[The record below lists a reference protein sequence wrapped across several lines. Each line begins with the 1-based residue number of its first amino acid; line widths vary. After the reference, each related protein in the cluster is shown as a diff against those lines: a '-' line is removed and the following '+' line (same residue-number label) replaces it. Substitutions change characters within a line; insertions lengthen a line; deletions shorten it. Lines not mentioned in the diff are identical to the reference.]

1 MLSSSK
7 PFRIA
12 MWTRCFELNAEIL
25 LHLKTHF
32 RFDHSPHYPICS
44 SSALITE
51 LVQNMGEQSMTMQN
65 TPLLM
70 SRILGRGALLDPEV
84 EVVTQQINGTH
95 RQTLGKT
102 WARANQVA
110 NALRAHG
117 IKVGDR
123 VGSFMWNNYYHLE
136 LYQGVPSMG
145 SVLHTLNIRLSPADL
160 EYIINHAGDK
170 VIFADEDLLPLLEPL
185 WGKIPCVEL
194 LVICRHGENG
204 ESSFENQIDYIE
216 SEKLDGCSTLSLIK
230 GKGTIFPKFSSYFN
244 PKFIAKIKNPFVHGS
259 LIIKKEVFNAVNNYD
274 ENFYYTQDYKLTS
287 DMLNNGYKIRVLN
300 ELLYISNTENNIS
313 SLHYFEQRNYAKQV
327 RRENL
332 KFWRTV

>member
-1 MLSSSK
+1 MNKKISVIMSVYNDEKNVDDAIQS
-7 PFRIA
+7 IINQ
-12 MWTRCFELNAEIL
+12 TYQDFELLIMDDCSEDMTG
-25 LHLKTHF
+25 K
-32 RFDHSPHYPICS
+32 ICKEYEKNFENIKIYKNS
-44 SSALITE
+44 K
-51 LVQNMGEQSMTMQN
+51 N
-65 TPLLM
+65 
-70 SRILGRGALLDPEV
+70 LGL
-84 EVVTQQINGTH
+84 T
-95 RQTLGKT
+95 K
-102 WARANQVA
+102 
-110 NALRAHG
+110 
-117 IKVGDR
+117 
-123 VGSFMWNNYYHLE
+123 S
-136 LYQGVPSMG
+136 
-145 SVLHTLNIRLSPADL
+145 LNILISKSSG
-160 EYIINHAGDK
+160 EYIARQDSDDIS
-170 VIFADEDLLPLLEPL
+170 L
-185 WGKIPCVEL
+185 
-194 LVICRHGENG
+194 R
-204 ESSFENQIDYIE
+204 SRFENQIDYIE